1 MISRKDAQ
9 FAKED
14 NNTDD
19 YVAPWWLPGGHLQT
33 IYARFLSRHLAVPYR
48 RERWRT
54 PDEDFIDLDWL
65 DAPANPAKLVVLFH
79 GLEGCSRSHYAISL
93 MDALARRGWPGVVPH
108 FRGCGAE
115 ANCLPRSY
123 HAGDSEE
130 IDWILRRLKSR
141 EPARAI
147 HVVAIS
153 LGANMLLKWLG
164 ERAEDARAIVDKAVA
179 VSTPLDLQAAARRL
193 DFGMRKII
201 YTRHFLQSM
210 RPKVIAKVAAH
221 GLPIEARAVR
231 ACATFRAIDD
241 LYTAPFHGF
250 KNADEYWTSTSSK
263 PWLKA
268 IRVPTLLINARNDP
282 FLPESA
288 LPTETEVSD
297 EVMLEYPETGGHVG
311 FVTGKFPGQLDWLP
325 RRVIEFFVANQQ
337 SMSGRDSPARAV
349 PSGRADRPW

>member
-1 MISRKDAQ
+1 MISRKDAK

-14 NNTDD
+14 NNTGE
-19 YVAPWWLPGGHLQT
+19 YVAPWWLLGGHLQT

-65 DAPANPAKLVVLFH
+65 DAPANLAKLVVLFH

-164 ERAEDARAIVDKAVA
+164 EKTEAAREIVARAVA
-179 VSTPLDLQAAARRL
+179 VSTPLDLQAAAQQL
-193 DFGMRKII
+193 DFGVGKLL

-210 RPKVIAKVAAH
+210 RPKVLDKIAAH
-221 GLPIEARAVR
+221 GLSIEARAVR
-231 ACATFRAIDD
+231 ACKTFRAIDD

-250 KNADEYWTSTSSK
+250 KDADEYWTSTSSK
-263 PWLKA
+263 RWLKS

-288 LPTETEVSD
+288 LPQNDEVSEAVTLD
-297 EVMLEYPETGGHVG
+297 FPHAGGHVG
-311 FVTGKFPGQLDWLP
+311 FVTGKFPGRLEWLP
-325 RRVIEFFVANQQ
+325 E
-337 SMSGRDSPARAV
+337 RAV
-349 PSGRADRPW
+349 SFFEHGI

>member
-1 MISRKDAQ
+1 MTSRKDAK

-14 NNTDD
+14 NNTGE

-164 ERAEDARAIVDKAVA
+164 EKTRSGARNRCPGGRRIDAARLA
-179 VSTPLDLQAAARRL
+179 SRGAAARLRSGKTPL
-193 DFGMRKII
+193 HATLSAVDAAESAGQDSARTVCRSKRAPCARA
-201 YTRHFLQSM
+201 RHFAPSTIFTPRRFM
-210 RPKVIAKVAAH
+210 ASKTPMNIGR
-221 GLPIEARAVR
+221 ARA
-231 ACATFRAIDD
+231 A
-241 LYTAPFHGF
+241 
-250 KNADEYWTSTSSK
+250 N
-263 PWLKA
+263 
-268 IRVPTLLINARNDP
+268 
-282 FLPESA
+282 
-288 LPTETEVSD
+288 
-297 EVMLEYPETGGHVG
+297 GG
-311 FVTGKFPGQLDWLP
+311 
-325 RRVIEFFVANQQ
+325 
-337 SMSGRDSPARAV
+337 
-349 PSGRADRPW
+349 

>member
-1 MISRKDAQ
+1 MISRKDAK

-14 NNTDD
+14 NNTGE

-93 MDALARRGWPGVVPH
+93 IDALARRGWPGVVPH

-164 ERAEDARAIVDKAVA
+164 EKTEAAREIVARAVA
-179 VSTPLDLQAAARRL
+179 VSTPLDLQAAAQQL
-193 DFGMRKII
+193 DFGVGKLL

-210 RPKVIAKVAAH
+210 RPKVLDKIAAH
-221 GLPIEARAVR
+221 GLSIEARAVR
-231 ACATFRAIDD
+231 ACKTFRAIDD

-250 KNADEYWTSTSSK
+250 KDADEYWTSTSSK
-263 PWLKA
+263 RWLKS

-288 LPTETEVSD
+288 LPQNDEVSEAVTLD
-297 EVMLEYPETGGHVG
+297 FPHAGGHVG
-311 FVTGKFPGQLDWLP
+311 FVTGKFPGRLEWLP
-325 RRVIEFFVANQQ
+325 ERALSFFEH
-337 SMSGRDSPARAV
+337 GI
-349 PSGRADRPW
+349 